1 MICIV
6 LHQVDTYCFILQ
18 EMSYQHRELLE
29 LDSANVSTS
38 CLASLQQP
46 VGILLLERA
55 LMALSPAEEPPA
67 KRMRAR
73 TELPPD
79 VIRWIELAK

>member
-1 MICIV
+1 
-6 LHQVDTYCFILQ
+6 
-18 EMSYQHRELLE
+18 MSYRHRELLE

-46 VGILLLERA
+46 VGILLLEHA
-55 LMALSPAEEPPA
+55 LMALPTEEEPPS
-67 KRMRAR
+67 KRMRGR

>member
-1 MICIV
+1 MF
-6 LHQVDTYCFILQ
+6 CFILQ

-55 LMALSPAEEPPA
+55 LMALSPAEEPPS
-67 KRMRAR
+67 KRMRGGR